1 MTAIPVI
8 IDTDPGLGVI
18 AEGRP
23 RDVDDA
29 FAIVE
34 AIRSPRI
41 DLVGLTITYGNVDLV
56 DGVRVARE
64 LVDLAGVDVPVHP
77 GAEGPLGAAEMDRS
91 GATRTGA
98 VAFLQRAVR
107 QRPGLRI
114 AAIGPL
120 TNLGALLRIDP
131 EVARFISEVVIVAG
145 RTQGRQ
151 FYLGDVGPVRD
162 FNFENDARAAR
173 ILLESGIPIVMAGF
187 ELSSRI
193 TVTPADLEVL
203 RQRTTPVSAHLYE
216 LSQPWMRFWTATF
229 PDDRGFHPW
238 DSAAIAWI
246 LRPETFVTE
255 ARGWQIR
262 EATLRAEE
270 WAENPDR
277 SPRTVPLLETSTAL
291 PGPRITYCTGL
302 RHGSEAEFVRASLA
316 EIT

>member
-1 MTAIPVI
+1 MTAIPLI

-23 RDVDDA
+23 RDIDDA

-34 AIRSPRI
+34 AMRSPKV
-41 DLVGLTITYGNVDLV
+41 DLVGLTITYGNVDLA

-64 LVDLAGVDVPVHP
+64 LVHLAEVDVPVHP
-77 GAEGPLGAAEMDRS
+77 GAAGPIDAAS
-91 GATRTGA
+91 GGSAATDTAA
-98 VAFLQRAVR
+98 VAFLRRAVR
-107 QRPGLRI
+107 QHAGVRI

-120 TNLGALLRIDP
+120 TNLGALLRVDP
-131 EVARFISEVVIVAG
+131 DAARFITEVVIVAG
-145 RTQGRQ
+145 RTQGRR

-162 FNFENDARAAR
+162 FNFENDVLAAR
-173 ILLESGIPIVMAGF
+173 ILLGSGVPIVMAGF

-203 RQRTTPVSAHLYE
+203 LQRRTPVAEHLYH
-216 LSQPWMRFWTATF
+216 LSQPWMRFWTKTF
-229 PDDRGFHPW
+229 PSDLGFHPW

-246 LRPETFVTE
+246 LRPESFVTE

-262 EATLRAEE
+262 EETLHAEE

-277 SPRTVPLLETSTAL
+277 SPRTIPLLETSIAL
-291 PGPRITYCTGL
+291 PGPRVTFCTGL
-302 RHGSEAEFVRASLA
+302 RNGTEAEFVRASIA
-316 EIT
+316 EIA